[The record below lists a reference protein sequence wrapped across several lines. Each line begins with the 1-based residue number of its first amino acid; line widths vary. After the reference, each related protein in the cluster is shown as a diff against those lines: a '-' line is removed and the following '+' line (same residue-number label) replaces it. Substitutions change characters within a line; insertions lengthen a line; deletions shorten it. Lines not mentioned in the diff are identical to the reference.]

1 MISCVIQMVAVFRS
15 STSMQWFQQD
25 QELTEVCEK
34 RKNREQGEKFKT
46 EIKCASFVPNFG
58 KKLTRQI

>member
-1 MISCVIQMVAVFRS
+1 MVAVFRS

-34 RKNREQGEKFKT
+34 KKNKEQGEKFKT
-46 EIKCASFVPNFG
+46 EKNAPHLFLILEKN
-58 KKLTRQI
+58 